1 MLPKGYLVISAFKA
15 LLRIGDFLYAILLR
29 GLIKQVIVF
38 RSLSSCGNRQ
48 VTTKEIDHNLDHKHF
63 QGLKEVR
70 DHRGTTRQTMSA
82 ADNLRES
89 FFAMAK
95 RVESL
100 SGLIDPSRPETLL
113 NAQATLN
120 AVISDL
126 ESMVLVGDRMESEP
140 GAGPSNLIT
149 EIRALLEQTRGLK
162 THIDKAIVIQGGLSD
177 DAEAAA
183 QQETTDEEPQGERDT
198 VREFVTSQGDVPL
211 DRQEIAK
218 LLLLISRAEK
228 GGVLSKKQKDFLKT
242 QVVARVG
249 MLRVILQLSG
259 IEMIMQALKAI
270 SGEEE

>member
-1 MLPKGYLVISAFKA
+1 
-15 LLRIGDFLYAILLR
+15 
-29 GLIKQVIVF
+29 
-38 RSLSSCGNRQ
+38 
-48 VTTKEIDHNLDHKHF
+48 
-63 QGLKEVR
+63 
-70 DHRGTTRQTMSA
+70 
-82 ADNLRES
+82 
-89 FFAMAK
+89 MAK

-126 ESMVLVGDRMESEP
+126 ESMVLVGDRMESGS
-140 GAGPSNLIT
+140 GAGSSPSNLIT

-162 THIDKAIVIQGGLSD
+162 SHIDKAIVIQGGLSD

-270 SGEEE
+270 SGEDE

>member
-1 MLPKGYLVISAFKA
+1 
-15 LLRIGDFLYAILLR
+15 
-29 GLIKQVIVF
+29 
-38 RSLSSCGNRQ
+38 
-48 VTTKEIDHNLDHKHF
+48 
-63 QGLKEVR
+63 
-70 DHRGTTRQTMSA
+70 
-82 ADNLRES
+82 
-89 FFAMAK
+89 MAK

-211 DRQEIAK
+211 DRQEVAK
-218 LLLLISRAEK
+218 LLLLISRAEM